1 MRGDLGRC
9 LEAARPGSERGR
21 GAGLP
26 AAPGQPRTAGRPA
39 AARHR
44 GGRRRDA
51 RARAADPRR
60 RGALEHPVRG
70 VHRGHRG
77 GVGSRDDHRL
87 RLLRRRRLRPRCRV
101 ALSVGDRARCRTPPR
116 LRVPGLAAIHE
127 TVAGHAAVPAYARD
141 RRILMSKTNRDAAR
155 AERIAKAAA
164 LRKEQERQEARRRY
178 LMIGGV
184 VAALLVIVVGGWF
197 LSRALDT
204 TAKVDAPAAG
214 SKYGVTIG
222 PKDAPHD
229 VVIYEDFLCPFCGE
243 LEAETHE
250 KLATLADD

>member
-1 MRGDLGRC
+1 
-9 LEAARPGSERGR
+9 
-21 GAGLP
+21 
-26 AAPGQPRTAGRPA
+26 
-39 AARHR
+39 
-44 GGRRRDA
+44 
-51 RARAADPRR
+51 
-60 RGALEHPVRG
+60 
-70 VHRGHRG
+70 
-77 GVGSRDDHRL
+77 
-87 RLLRRRRLRPRCRV
+87 
-101 ALSVGDRARCRTPPR
+101 
-116 LRVPGLAAIHE
+116 
-127 TVAGHAAVPAYARD
+127 
-141 RRILMSKTNRDAAR
+141 MSKRNRDAAR

-204 TAKVDAPAAG
+204 TGKVDAPAAG

-222 PKDAPHD
+222 PKNAPHD

-250 KLATLADD
+250 KLATLADDGKVRVEYRPFNLLSSLGDYSARSAEAFSIVLDKSGPDVAKKFHDLLYENQPEEKGPFPSNEDILKLAVQAGASEADVKDAITNVDGKGTWVTDATQAALDAGVRSTPTILLDGKVYQDGRTPAEIGDNLIAELS

>member
-1 MRGDLGRC
+1 
-9 LEAARPGSERGR
+9 
-21 GAGLP
+21 
-26 AAPGQPRTAGRPA
+26 
-39 AARHR
+39 
-44 GGRRRDA
+44 
-51 RARAADPRR
+51 
-60 RGALEHPVRG
+60 
-70 VHRGHRG
+70 
-77 GVGSRDDHRL
+77 
-87 RLLRRRRLRPRCRV
+87 
-101 ALSVGDRARCRTPPR
+101 
-116 LRVPGLAAIHE
+116 
-127 TVAGHAAVPAYARD
+127 
-141 RRILMSKTNRDAAR
+141 MSKRNRDAAR

-229 VVIYEDFLCPFCGE
+229 VVVYEDFLCPFCGE

-250 KLATLADD
+250 KLATLADDGKVRVEYRPFNLLSSLGDYSARSAEAFSIVLDKSGPDVAKKFHDLLYANQPEEKGPFPSNEDILKLAVQAGASEADVKDAITNVDGKGAWVTDATQAALDAGVRSTPTILLDGKVYQDGRTPAEIGDNLIAELS

>member
-1 MRGDLGRC
+1 
-9 LEAARPGSERGR
+9 
-21 GAGLP
+21 
-26 AAPGQPRTAGRPA
+26 
-39 AARHR
+39 
-44 GGRRRDA
+44 
-51 RARAADPRR
+51 
-60 RGALEHPVRG
+60 
-70 VHRGHRG
+70 
-77 GVGSRDDHRL
+77 
-87 RLLRRRRLRPRCRV
+87 
-101 ALSVGDRARCRTPPR
+101 
-116 LRVPGLAAIHE
+116 
-127 TVAGHAAVPAYARD
+127 
-141 RRILMSKTNRDAAR
+141 MSKRNRDAAR

-250 KLATLADD
+250 KLATLADDGKVRVEYRPFNLLSSLGDYSARSAEAFSIVLDKSGPDVAKKFHDLLYANQPEEKGPFLSNEDILKLAVQAGASEADVKDAITNVDGKGAWVTDATQAALDAGVRSTPTILLDGKVYQDGRTPAEIGDNLIAELS